1 MLIIKIIAAFCLAA
15 YLLEK
20 MVDDA
25 AFSKWLDNKGVSHN
39 GNVSTEHV
47 AHSEAD
53 NSESPPQV

>member
-1 MLIIKIIAAFCLAA
+1 MLLIKIIAAFCLAA

-25 AFSKWLDNKGVSHN
+25 AFSKWLDNKGVPH
-39 GNVSTEHV
+39 GDVSTEHV

-53 NSESPPQV
+53 HSESPPQI